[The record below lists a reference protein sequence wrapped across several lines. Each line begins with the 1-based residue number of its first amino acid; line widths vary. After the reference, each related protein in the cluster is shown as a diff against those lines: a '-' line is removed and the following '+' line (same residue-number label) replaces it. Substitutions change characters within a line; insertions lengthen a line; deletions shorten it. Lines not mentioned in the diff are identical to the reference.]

1 MLDIYPEDFTSMV
14 SISPMS
20 TVSVSAMSMAIPTS
34 MVRFMVVTNLFR
46 YFFGNLE
53 YLGQNV
59 LNIRNWHWHGIR
71 NIIPSSE
78 FGMELFCSVFL
89 QHLCKLLWEPFSA
102 LWLELYGN
110 FVLEHLCNVPFES
123 FWEHQSSVP
132 LALGSNVF
140 WESKKVSI
148 FICCQHWYWWIFYLL
163 RYIMTMLVRFF
174 VALFVISIP
183 MALFCVGSFTLLF
196 INCFIVVFTLKK
208 EQII

>member
-14 SISPMS
+14 SISPMSMS

-89 QHLCKLLWEPFSA
+89 QHLCKPLWELF
-102 LWLELYGN
+102 
-110 FVLEHLCNVPFES
+110 
-123 FWEHQSSVP
+123 
-132 LALGSNVF
+132 LAL
-140 WESKKVSI
+140 
-148 FICCQHWYWWIFYLL
+148 
-163 RYIMTMLVRFF
+163 
-174 VALFVISIP
+174 
-183 MALFCVGSFTLLF
+183 
-196 INCFIVVFTLKK
+196 
-208 EQII
+208 